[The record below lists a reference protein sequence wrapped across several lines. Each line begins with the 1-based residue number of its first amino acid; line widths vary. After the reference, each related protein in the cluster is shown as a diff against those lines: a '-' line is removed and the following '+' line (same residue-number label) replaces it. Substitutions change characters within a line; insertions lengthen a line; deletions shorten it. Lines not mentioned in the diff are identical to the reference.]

1 MKILKSILIKEVI
14 YPILIILFSILIYLL
29 LKNFTKKIFGVKV
42 KKVDIKRK
50 NTAYS
55 IIINLEKYFII
66 VVAFLMILNV
76 FGVDTMT
83 LVTSL
88 GIVGL
93 AAGLA
98 VQDTL
103 KDFISGVSIVF
114 ENKYSVG
121 DNVTIGDFRG
131 DVIELGMKTTKIRAY
146 TGEVLIIPN
155 HLVEKVI
162 NHSMSKSVAIVDID
176 VSYDSNLEK
185 VEKVLEELC
194 KNLTKE
200 LNGLKGEV
208 QLLGINEL
216 ASSSIKYRII
226 ADTVPL
232 KNYEIERKI
241 KKELKI
247 ILDQNK
253 IEIPYNQV
261 VIHSAK

>member
-1 MKILKSILIKEVI
+1 MKAKITLAKEFKIGEIDKRI
-14 YPILIILFSILIYLL
+14 YGSFIEHLGRAVYGGIYEP
-29 LKNFTKKIFGVKV
+29 
-42 KKVDIKRK
+42 DHP
-50 NTAYS
+50 TAD
-55 IIINLEKYFII
+55 ED
-66 VVAFLMILNV
+66 
-76 FGVDTMT
+76 G
-83 LVTSL
+83 
-88 GIVGL
+88 
-93 AAGLA
+93 
-98 VQDTL
+98 
-103 KDFISGVSIVF
+103 
-114 ENKYSVG
+114 
-121 DNVTIGDFRG
+121 FRG

>member
-1 MKILKSILIKEVI
+1 MKILESILIKEVI

-155 HLVEKVI
+155 HLVEKV
-162 NHSMSKSVAIVDID
+162 
-176 VSYDSNLEK
+176 
-185 VEKVLEELC
+185 LEELC

>member
-1 MKILKSILIKEVI
+1 MAVFDILYATESDLSQIFNE
-14 YPILIILFSILIYLL
+14 PILELII
-29 LKNFTKKIFGVKV
+29 KIFAFSFKCLSNFSVRNVVPTTLTLKV
-42 KKVDIKRK
+42 V
-50 NTAYS
+50 
-55 IIINLEKYFII
+55 
-66 VVAFLMILNV
+66 
-76 FGVDTMT
+76 
-83 LVTSL
+83 
-88 GIVGL
+88 
-93 AAGLA
+93 
-98 VQDTL
+98 L

>member
-1 MKILKSILIKEVI
+1 MKILESILIKEVI

-103 KDFISGVSIVF
+103 KDFISNI
-114 ENKYSVG
+114 
-121 DNVTIGDFRG
+121 
-131 DVIELGMKTTKIRAY
+131 
-146 TGEVLIIPN
+146 LI
-155 HLVEKVI
+155 
-162 NHSMSKSVAIVDID
+162 
-176 VSYDSNLEK
+176 
-185 VEKVLEELC
+185 
-194 KNLTKE
+194 
-200 LNGLKGEV
+200 
-208 QLLGINEL
+208 
-216 ASSSIKYRII
+216 
-226 ADTVPL
+226 
-232 KNYEIERKI
+232 
-241 KKELKI
+241 
-247 ILDQNK
+247 
-253 IEIPYNQV
+253 
-261 VIHSAK
+261 